1 MSYPMPRA
9 IAGAA
14 EATRARPMID
24 ATLINVVTMSSSHA
38 PASNARAIAL
48 RTECFGGPERHD
60 RADTDERVGLGLERG
75 ESSVAIAQCRGQ
87 ARRRR
92 SRTDRAGAVC
102 VPRRTSRNDEAHLSC
117 RRFERIRSTPATS
130 RWHEIGG
137 AGRPTSR
144 AARSRGAARSLR
156 RAKRHPASD
165 RSRSPGTSPCSAR
178 GGAVRRPAGT

>member
-14 EATRARPMID
+14 EATRARPMIV
-24 ATLINVVTMSSSHA
+24 ATLINVATMSSSHA

-48 RTECFGGPERHD
+48 RQSASGAPSATTALIRTSASALGSSAAN
-60 RADTDERVGLGLERG
+60 RASPSHSAAVEAL
-75 ESSVAIAQCRGQ
+75 VAGRAPIEQVPFAFH
-87 ARRRR
+87 AEPHKRR
-92 SRTDRAGAVC
+92 SAFV
-102 VPRRTSRNDEAHLSC
+102 L
-117 RRFERIRSTPATS
+117 RRFERIRSAPATS

-137 AGRPTSR
+137 AERSTSR

-156 RAKRHPASD
+156 RAKRPPASD

-178 GGAVRRPAGT
+178 GGAARRPAGT